1 MDTTA
6 ITKDTQLC
14 ISLSGRPSNLG
25 TRFHNHLYAELG
37 LDYLYKAFTTRDLP
51 AAVAGIRALGIR
63 GCGVSMP
70 FKEDVIALVDSM
82 DASALAISSVNTLV
96 NTEGHLRAYNTDY
109 VAVVS
114 LLRDHGVDPGST
126 FAVLGS
132 GGMARAVVAALRD
145 SGFAQGVV
153 VARNEATGRPLAEEY
168 GYRWQSEVGSAR
180 PRLVINAT
188 PIGMAGGPAAGE
200 LPVEPVVVDAA
211 ETVFEVVAVPIETPL
226 VRRAR
231 ANGARVITGAEVQ
244 ALQAT
249 EQFVLYTGI
258 RPTDEQLARA
268 AEFSRAG
275 EGLPLALGEVPEEE
289 HAAGWVDD
297 PAEAA
302 RAHVHRGEEYGST
315 EGLGQRQ

>member
-1 MDTTA
+1 MDITA

-37 LDYLYKAFTTRDLP
+37 LDFLYKAFTTTDLP

-70 FKEDVIALVDSM
+70 FKEHVIALVDSM
-82 DASALAISSVNTLV
+82 DESALAINSVNTLV
-96 NTEGHLRAYNTDY
+96 NTDGHLRAYNTDY

-114 LLRDHGVDPGST
+114 LLREHVVDPGST

-145 SGFAQGVV
+145 SGFGEGVV
-153 VARNEATGRPLAEEY
+153 VARNEVTGRPLAEEY
-168 GYRWQSEVGSAR
+168 GYPWQPEMGSGR
-180 PRLVINAT
+180 PALVINAT
-188 PIGMAGGPAAGE
+188 PVGMAGGPASGD
-200 LPVEPVVVDAA
+200 LPVEAAVVEAA
-211 ETVFEVVAVPIETPL
+211 ETVFEVVAMPIETPL

-231 ANGARVITGAEVQ
+231 ANGATVITGAEVQ

-258 RPTDEQLARA
+258 RPTAEQLARA
-268 AEFSRAG
+268 AGFSRAG
-275 EGLPLALGEVPEEE
+275 
-289 HAAGWVDD
+289 
-297 PAEAA
+297 
-302 RAHVHRGEEYGST
+302 
-315 EGLGQRQ
+315 

>member
-1 MDTTA
+1 MTMDTTA
-6 ITKDTQLC
+6 ITRDTQLC

-37 LDYLYKAFTTRDLP
+37 LDYLYKAFTTTDLP
-51 AAVAGIRALGIR
+51 AAVGGIRALGIR

-82 DASALAISSVNTLV
+82 DDSALAISSVNTLV
-96 NTEGHLRAYNTDY
+96 NTGGHLRAYNTDY

-114 LLRDHGVDPGST
+114 LLRDHGVDRGSL

-145 SGFAQGVV
+145 SGFGEGLV
-153 VARNEATGRPLAEEY
+153 VARNEVTGRPLAEEY
-168 GYRWQSEVGSAR
+168 GYPWRPGVGGER
-180 PRLVINAT
+180 PALVINAT
-188 PIGMAGGPAAGE
+188 PVGMAGGPAAQD
-200 LPVEPVVVDAA
+200 LPVEESVVDAA
-211 ETVFEVVAVPIETPL
+211 GTVFEVVAVPIETPL

-231 ANGARVITGAEVQ
+231 ANGATVITGAEVQ
-244 ALQAT
+244 ALQAA

-268 AEFSRAG
+268 AAFSRAG
-275 EGLPLALGEVPEEE
+275 
-289 HAAGWVDD
+289 
-297 PAEAA
+297 
-302 RAHVHRGEEYGST
+302 
-315 EGLGQRQ
+315 